1 MRHSP
6 LTEFALL
13 ASRPDDALD
22 LESLC
27 LSIGRMRD
35 PDLDEQ
41 AARRGLDQIASSL
54 ADEALPSLPPDR
66 LAAALQAGIGRRLGF
81 PGAPS
86 DYALPESSM
95 LDQVTDRRRG
105 LPILLS
111 VVWVLVGQRLRLPIR
126 GVAYPGHFLVCLDTP
141 GARIFLDPFAGGE
154 RREGRLLLEEAGG
167 RREALAPVQTRAILL
182 RILTNLKHLALSQE
196 RWQLG
201 VDVMDRLL
209 LLAQDA
215 PLELRDR
222 GLFLLGHGRIREA
235 AEDLRRYLR
244 RDPDAPDRAEMEAL
258 IQRLRAG
265 DEGDEGDADQELP
278 S

>member
-13 ASRPDDALD
+13 ASRPDEALD

-27 LSIGRMRD
+27 LSISRMRD

-41 AARRGLDQIASSL
+41 AVRRGLDEIAESL

-66 LAAALQAGIGRRLGF
+66 LAAALQAGLGHRLGF
-81 PGAPS
+81 HGEPS

-95 LDQVTDRRRG
+95 LDQVIGQRRG

-167 RREALAPVQTRAILL
+167 RREALVPVTTRTILL
-182 RILTNLKHLALSQE
+182 RILTNLKHLAFSQE

-209 LLAQDA
+209 LVAQDA
-215 PLELRDR
+215 PIELRDR
-222 GLFLLGHGRIREA
+222 GLFFLGQGRIREA
-235 AEDLRRYLR
+235 AGDFR
-244 RDPDAPDRAEMEAL
+244 RDLKREPGAPDRPELEEL
-258 IQRLRAG
+258 IRRLHSV
-265 DEGDEGDADQELP
+265 DESDSDIDQELP